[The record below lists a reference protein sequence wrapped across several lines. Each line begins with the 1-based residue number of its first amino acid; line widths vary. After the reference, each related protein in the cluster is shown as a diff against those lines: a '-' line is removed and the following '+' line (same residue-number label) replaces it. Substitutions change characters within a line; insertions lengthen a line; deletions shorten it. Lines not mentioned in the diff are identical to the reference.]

1 MKNKNTQSINSDND
15 TTETKSTTIEYRD
28 IKLNNV
34 VVSFMKNDDSI
45 ISQEL
50 LSLMDKLSFIVGK
63 KVTKIIFS

>member
-28 IKLNNV
+28 IKLNNIV
-34 VVSFMKNDDSI
+34 FSFMKNDDSI

>member
-34 VVSFMKNDDSI
+34 VFSFMKNDDSI